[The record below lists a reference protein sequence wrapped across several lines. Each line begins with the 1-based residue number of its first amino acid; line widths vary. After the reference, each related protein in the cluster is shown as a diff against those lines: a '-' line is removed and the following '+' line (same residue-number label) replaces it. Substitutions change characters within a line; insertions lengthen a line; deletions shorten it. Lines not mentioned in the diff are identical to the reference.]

1 MPHAFELLGL
11 APRYDIAPD
20 AVRRAFLS
28 RIAAAHPDG
37 LTSEGSDE
45 RAAAALNAA
54 RAVLLN
60 PERRADELLRA
71 LGGPTKESDRSLPDG
86 FLEDMMETQEAVESA
101 TAPADIAR
109 WRAWALEQRQQHS
122 ARVSGLFSHAE
133 SVAAAER
140 PGVLQHIRKELN
152 AWRYI
157 ERLLE
162 RLDDGGSAD
171 EAPSC

>member
-1 MPHAFELLGL
+1 MPHAFEMLGL
-11 APRYDIAPD
+11 PPRYDVAPD

-37 LTSEGSDE
+37 SPSDE
-45 RAAAALNAA
+45 SDQQAAAALNAA

-60 PERRADELLRA
+60 PERRADELLRI

-86 FLEDMMETQEAVESA
+86 FLADMMETQEAIETA
-101 TAPADIAR
+101 TAPAEVAR

-122 ARVSGLFSHAE
+122 ARVSGLFAHAGE
-133 SVAAAER
+133 VAATER
-140 PGVLQHIRKELN
+140 PGVLAHIRKELN

-162 RLDDGGSAD
+162 RLAD
-171 EAPSC
+171 ASPQGEAPAW